1 MRMRVLGALAMTVA
15 AGAALGLAPAE
26 AATTKKE
33 PPACAAI
40 SFRPVATG
48 TPDGEQEAGSYKS
61 RFGRIEIKADVK
73 GGAAS
78 NYYMVI
84 NGKRAD
90 AMPTPPAASEKC
102 LTSKSV
108 KLPFEKQAQGACTG
122 DRFRVVIDRSG
133 AKPMALFFGLRGNAW
148 AYCNAAAV

>member
-1 MRMRVLGALAMTVA
+1 MKGFCLGMLTLVMAGMTA
-15 AGAALGLAPAE
+15 ATAAE
-26 AATTKKE
+26 AATKKE

-40 SFRPVATG
+40 SFRPVAAG

-61 RFGRIEIKADVK
+61 RFGRIEIRADVK
-73 GGAAS
+73 GGMAS

-108 KLPFEKQAQGACTG
+108 KLPFEKQAPGACTG
-122 DRFRVVIDRSG
+122 ERFRVVIDRSG